1 MLSLSAYL
9 LPLAIL
15 CQWVMALPPAVQ
27 ISPNLKVGNPASVF
41 DHTDAYPMP
50 NAGNISAHDPNILEH
65 DNTFY
70 MFKGGVH
77 IPYYK
82 ATDLSGPWEKVGT
95 VLSKDSIIP
104 DRQNATRPWAPTTVE
119 YKGKF
124 YCFYSLSQA
133 GSQKSAIGVASTE
146 DIAKGSWT
154 DHGSLIVTGND
165 NQGSPYNL
173 TNAID
178 PSFVV
183 DQKTKTPYL
192 NYGSYWHNLWQVE
205 LEDDLLSVKH
215 DTNTTIEVTQKKGKD
230 NKKNQVKG
238 IENLKATQLTFMP
251 NRKDRPEEGSWMS
264 FHGGYYYMW
273 FSQGKCCDFEKGFPK
288 KGDEYHIRVG
298 RSKNVSGPFKDKKDN
313 DLRNGGGTT
322 VYASNHG
329 LTYAPGGLG
338 VLPGNDQRRDV
349 LYYHFCKL
357 THLQRIS
364 IQTLTFSPVDTRV
377 GFKHAQAQLGWN
389 YLEYD
394 NGWPVASKDG
404 NNDKKSSNKQATATA
419 TTATTATAK
428 DKATQTNGS
437 PKETASPKK
446 NSQ

>member
-27 ISPNLKVGNPASVF
+27 ISPNLKVGNLASKF

-77 IPYYK
+77 IPYFK
-82 ATDLSGPWEKVGT
+82 ATDLSGPWEEVGT

-104 DRQNATRPWAPTTVE
+104 DRPNATRPWAPTTVE

-133 GSQKSAIGVASTE
+133 GSRKSAIGVASTE

-215 DTNTTIEVTQKKGKD
+215 DTNNKNG
-230 NKKNQVKG
+230 NKKMV
-238 IENLKATQLTFMP
+238 ENLKATQLTFMP

-264 FHGGYYYMW
+264 FHDGYYYMW
-273 FSQGKCCDFEKGFPK
+273 FSQGKCCDFENGFPK

-298 RSKNVSGPFKDKKDN
+298 RSKNISGPFKDKDGN

-349 LYYHFCKL
+349 LYYHFCKFTRLQISRVQML
-357 THLQRIS
+357 TI
-364 IQTLTFSPVDTRV
+364 SPVDTRV

-404 NNDKKSSNKQATATA
+404 NNDKKSGNKQATATA
-419 TTATTATAK
+419 ATATTATAK
-428 DKATQTNGS
+428 ATQTNGS
-437 PKETASPKK
+437 SKETAAPKK

>member
-1 MLSLSAYL
+1 MLSFFTYL

-27 ISPNLKVGNPASVF
+27 ISPNLKVGNLASVF
-41 DHTDAYPMP
+41 DHTDKYPMP
-50 NAGNISAHDPNILEH
+50 NAGNITAHDPNILEH

-82 ATDLSGPWEKVGT
+82 ATDLSGPWKEVGT

-104 DRQNATRPWAPTTVE
+104 DRPNATRPWAPTTVE

-133 GSQKSAIGVASTE
+133 GSRKSAIGVASTE
-146 DIAKGSWT
+146 DITKGSWT
-154 DHGSLIVTGND
+154 DHGSLVVTGND
-165 NQGSPYNL
+165 NQGSPYNV

-178 PSFVV
+178 PSFIV

-205 LEDDLLSVKH
+205 LEDDLLSVKYN
-215 DTNTTIEVTQKKGKD
+215 TNTTIEVSKKKGKNDKNNKND

-251 NRKDRPEEGSWMS
+251 NRDNRPEEGSWMS
-264 FHGGYYYMW
+264 FHDGYYYMW
-273 FSQGKCCDFEKGFPK
+273 FSQGKCCDFENGFPK

-298 RSKNVSGPFKDKKDN
+298 RSKNISGPFEDKDGN
-313 DLRNGGGTT
+313 DLRKGGGTT

-338 VLPGNDQRRDV
+338 VLPGNGQRRDV
-349 LYYHFCKL
+349 LYYHYL
-357 THLQRIS
+357 
-364 IQTLTFSPVDTRV
+364 DTRV

-389 YLEYD
+389 YLDYD
-394 NGWPVASKDG
+394 NGWPVASKNG
-404 NNDKKSSNKQATATA
+404 NNDKKSGNKQATATA
-419 TTATTATAK
+419 KATTVITKATTSTA
-428 DKATQTNGS
+428 KATQTNGS
-437 PKETASPKK
+437 SKATATP
-446 NSQ
+446 Q